1 VGVDFTQMGALLL
14 LKGRKAVLEVFLYLL
29 AAYIIACGNGKH
41 FWSKIFKIYIQSA
54 LIKNITDV
62 GLLINNI

>member
-1 VGVDFTQMGALLL
+1 MGVDFTQMGALLL

-41 FWSKIFKIYIQSA
+41 FWSKFFKIYIQSA

-62 GLLINNI
+62 DLLINNI

>member
-1 VGVDFTQMGALLL
+1 MDVDFTQMGALLVL
-14 LKGRKAVLEVFLYLL
+14 TGRKAVLEVFLFLL
-29 AAYIIACGNGKH
+29 AAYIIASGNGKH

-62 GLLINNI
+62 DLLINNI